1 MAIFNG
7 WKGRASGN
15 TLMFAVVTL
24 ALVGLALVFSTWQN
38 LRQEQQISLQYLA
51 MGARSVAQTTGTAFH
66 RFLRMEGH
74 RGWGAE
80 GQEGRFWSRMGS
92 LFAETEGESEVMF
105 IALIDENGR
114 SIFETRKDESA
125 YSDLPCLR
133 QPELSR
139 RAGAGEWYGLES
151 PGGEEGSLFVYAKAM
166 RAFGGGRHN
175 RMSLPGETTV
185 YMVVGLSTEHY
196 QALYRSFRNNAL
208 LQSAYVLAAA
218 VFTWL
223 LALRFM
229 ARRTRLHELE
239 KNLSEAEKKAAVGAL
254 AAGVAHEI
262 RNPLAALRGFA
273 QYFAKKFSGAL
284 PDEEY
289 AGIMVREADRLN
301 RVITDLLYL
310 ARDKVVEKR
319 PVEVE
324 RLIAE
329 VTQLLRFDLEA
340 KQADLLPDVRLGL
353 ILADA
358 DSLKQALLNLVLNSL
373 DAFEEDA
380 FGEGAPPEAQKRVI
394 RIGSAKSE
402 GWELLEVEDN
412 GKGMTLEQ
420 KNKAFDAFFTGKAKG
435 TGLGLSLVDK
445 IMREHGGKVLI
456 TSEPGRGCKV
466 SLYFAPAG

>member
-1 MAIFNG
+1 MDGLNMAIFNG
-7 WKGRASGN
+7 REGRASGN

-24 ALVGLALVFSTWQN
+24 ALIGLALVFSTWQN

-51 MGARSVAQTTGTAFH
+51 MGARSVAQTVGTAFH
-66 RFLRMEGH
+66 RSLRMEGH
-74 RGWGAE
+74 MGWGAE
-80 GQEGRFWSRMGS
+80 GRESRFWSRMGS
-92 LFAETEGESEVMF
+92 LFSDMEGESEVLF
-105 IALIDENGR
+105 IALIDANGR
-114 SIFETRKDESA
+114 SIFETRKNKSA
-125 YSDLPCLR
+125 YADLPCLR

-139 RAGAGEWYGLES
+139 LAGAGEWYGLEN

-175 RMSLPGETTV
+175 RMNPPGETVV

-218 VFTWL
+218 VFTWF

-239 KNLSEAEKKAAVGAL
+239 KSLSEAEKKAAVGAL

-262 RNPLAALRGFA
+262 RNPLSALRGFA
-273 QYFAKKFSGAL
+273 QYFAKKFSGVL

-310 ARDKVVEKR
+310 ARDKIVEKR
-319 PVEVE
+319 PVEVG
-324 RLIAE
+324 RLISE
-329 VTQLLRFDLEA
+329 VTQLLRFDLESR
-340 KQADLLPDVRLGL
+340 QADLIPDVQLGL

-373 DAFEEDA
+373 DAFGD
-380 FGEGAPPEAQKRVI
+380 APPDARKRVI
-394 RIGSAKSE
+394 RISSSKS
-402 GWELLEVEDN
+402 GNWELLEVEDN
-412 GKGMTLEQ
+412 GKGMTPEQ
-420 KNKAFDAFFTGKAKG
+420 KNRAFDAFFTGKTKG

-466 SLYFAPAG
+466 SLYFTPAG